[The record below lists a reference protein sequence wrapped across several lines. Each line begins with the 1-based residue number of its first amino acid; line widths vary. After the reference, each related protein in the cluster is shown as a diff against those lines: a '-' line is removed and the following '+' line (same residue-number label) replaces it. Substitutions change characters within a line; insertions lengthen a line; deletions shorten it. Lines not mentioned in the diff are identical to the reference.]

1 MYMKYDDLLNVSNP
15 NEVFQH
21 ATDLGFYIDLST
33 RKNKKYM
40 IQRPDGK
47 WIHFGDLRYE
57 DYTYHKDDKRRKSF
71 LFRNWR
77 WASADKYSPAYLSF
91 ILLW

>member
-1 MYMKYDDLLNVSNP
+1 MKYADLLNVSNP
-15 NEVFQH
+15 NEVFQR
-21 ATDLGFYIDLST
+21 ATDLGFYINLST

-40 IQRPDGK
+40 IQRPNGK
-47 WIHFGDLRYE
+47 WVHFGDLRYE
-57 DYTYHKDDKRRKSF
+57 DYTYHKDDKRRQSF

-77 WASADKYSPAYLSF
+77 WASAPKYSPAYLSF